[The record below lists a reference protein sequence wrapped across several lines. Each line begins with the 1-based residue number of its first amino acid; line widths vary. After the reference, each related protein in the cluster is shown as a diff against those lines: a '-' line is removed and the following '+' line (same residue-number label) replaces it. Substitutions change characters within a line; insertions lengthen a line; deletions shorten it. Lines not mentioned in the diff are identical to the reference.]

1 MCVSQGRLWV
11 WMRDCVH
18 VCFTG
23 EAVGPGE
30 RLCPRVFHRGGCGS
44 G

>member
-1 MCVSQGRLWV
+1 
-11 WMRDCVH
+11 MRDCVH

-23 EAVGPGE
+23 EAVGLDE